1 MILIDFFKNLGP
13 IYTNWLCFHTH
24 THAYTYINTDYIY
37 IYTYT
42 YIGMRNI
49 SILEKEMETHSS
61 TPSCMENPMDRGASW
76 ATDQGVAESD
86 PT

>member
-1 MILIDFFKNLGP
+1 M
-13 IYTNWLCFHTH
+13 
-24 THAYTYINTDYIY
+24 YIY
-37 IYTYT
+37 MYIHIYI

-61 TPSCMENPMDRGASW
+61 TPSCLENPMDREAGW